1 MMVYLPFA
9 GGAVLLYVCYQV
21 MKSGGM
27 TALPD
32 LIVLLSSIP
41 ALLLTWFFTR
51 NTTNFFKQPR
61 VSYDSIEEPA

>member
-1 MMVYLPFA
+1 MMSRDRLGLPCRN
-9 GGAVLLYVCYQV
+9 LKQV
-21 MKSGGM
+21 RHYSM
-27 TALPD
+27 TALSD